1 MNQQYYALDKTLFVA
16 LNNKARIPEWTNGK
30 FLPKRKVVKIE
41 QFENEIKNWEF
52 PFVIKPGDDLPTA
65 GGYGVMICYHDAD
78 LQKAIT
84 RIKEATAE
92 TNSLIIEQ
100 KIEEKANYC
109 VQFAYSE
116 SLGIQYLGAA
126 TQLTDK
132 YGFYNGN
139 ENTTNVPEHV
149 IEAGRQIMENG
160 VNQGFFGVAGFDLL
174 VDEDDNVYAIDLN
187 FRQNGSTSMLLLA
200 NELNSG
206 YQKFYSY
213 HSKGDNIHFFNTI
226 LKYVK
231 EGCLYPLS
239 YYDGDWY
246 GEDKV
251 KSRFG
256 CIWHGDSKET
266 VLENERAF
274 LAELERC

>member
-1 MNQQYYALDKTLFVA
+1 
-16 LNNKARIPEWTNGK
+16 
-30 FLPKRKVVKIE
+30 
-41 QFENEIKNWEF
+41 
-52 PFVIKPGDDLPTA
+52 
-65 GGYGVMICYHDAD
+65 MICYHDAD

-109 VQFAYSE
+109 VRFAYSE

-213 HSKGDNIHFFNTI
+213 HSKVITHI
-226 LKYVK
+226 
-231 EGCLYPLS
+231 S
-239 YYDGDWY
+239 
-246 GEDKV
+246 
-251 KSRFG
+251 SIRF
-256 CIWHGDSKET
+256 
-266 VLENERAF
+266 
-274 LAELERC
+274 